1 MFSDEWNFFM
11 QMSNKVCKKVNYR
24 RGKNFVTSIMKEEE
38 INLLL
43 MTNGLRN
50 HMNQGK
56 NKIVMIK
63 ETNK

>member
-1 MFSDEWNFFM
+1 MNGIYFFM
-11 QMSNKVCKKVNYR
+11 QMSNKVCKKVKYR
-24 RGKNFVTSIMKEEE
+24 HGKKFVTSIMKEEE
-38 INLLL
+38 LNLLL